1 MRERKTMD
9 GNTAAAHVAYAFS
22 EVSAI
27 YPITPSS
34 PMAESMDEWAA
45 AGRKNLFGEKVN
57 IIEMESEGGA
67 AGAVHGSITAGAYTT
82 TFTASQGL
90 LLMIPN
96 MYKLAGEQTPT
107 VFHVAARALATH
119 ALSIFG
125 DHSDVMGC
133 RQTGFAMLCSN
144 SVQQVM
150 DLAAVA
156 HLSTIAGK
164 LPMMHFFDGFRTS
177 HEYQKIEVW
186 DYEDLREMVD
196 WDAVRRFREHALNP
210 EHPHLLGS
218 AEQPETFFQHREACN
233 PAYISTVDTVVK
245 YMDLVN
251 AKIGTDYKPF
261 NYYGAPDATEILI
274 AMGSVC
280 EAAEEVVDYLNAAG
294 HKTGIVEVHLYRPF
308 SVEYLTKVLPETV
321 QKIAV
326 LDRTKEPGGIGEP
339 LFLDVCSALRDTK
352 WKDCLIVGGR
362 YGLGSKDVQ
371 PGDIQAAFENLW
383 SDAPKKEFT
392 LSINDDVTHLSLPV
406 TSNPDVAPKDTK
418 ACKFWGLGADGTVGA
433 NKNSVKIIGD
443 HTDKYVQAYFQY
455 DSKKSG
461 GVTISHL
468 RFGDSPIKSTYYV
481 KQADFVACHN
491 SAYLT
496 KYDMVQDVKPGGSF
510 LLNCTWNDEELEEH
524 LPAAVKRYIAENG
537 IRFYTCNAVDI
548 AKKVG
553 LGARRTN
560 SVLQAAYF
568 QIAQIIDIDKAIGYM
583 KDAIVKTYSK
593 KGQNIVDMNC
603 AAVDGGVESVHEVTV
618 PESWKGVPADPAPT
632 PLVGRDKLHT
642 DYLNNILVPTNT
654 LAGDNCPVSAF
665 LDTADG
671 LLPSGTAMYEKRGI
685 AADLPHW
692 CSGNCM
698 QCNMCAYVCPHG
710 VIRPFV
716 LTAEEAKDYP
726 DAQPMKGTK
735 DLYFVLGFSAKDCT
749 GCGSCAD
756 VCPARKKALEMQAMD
771 TKFMEAAQ
779 ARYDKLFA
787 TVHNEDRKIPFDA
800 STVKGSQFVQ
810 PLMEFSGACPGCG
823 ESPYAKLVTQLFGDR
838 MLVANATG
846 CSMIWGCSAP
856 STPYTVNKDGR
867 GPAWANSLFE
877 DNAEFGYGM
886 ATAVNA
892 RRKELGTAVEALR
905 DAFADSKNAA
915 SGAAAG
921 IGTAASNWLMFK
933 DDGKASRIVGEELL
947 KKCEALLGGAD
958 DAAGDAGTGASDA
971 GASVDA
977 GVSAEVRKHAQYIVA
992 NADLLTKP
1000 SVWIFGG
1007 DGWAYDIGYGGLDHV
1022 LASGEN
1028 VNVLVFDTEVY
1039 SNTGGQSSK
1048 ATPVGAVA
1056 KFAAAGKK
1064 VKKKDLAQI
1073 AMAYGYIYVA
1083 QIAMGANPA
1092 QTLKALREAEAY
1104 DGPSL
1109 IIAYAPCINH
1119 GVKAGMNRSMREMRS
1134 AVRAGYWN
1142 LLRYDPRLAEKGE
1155 NPLLLDSSQPTDSY
1169 RDFLMGEVRYNSL
1182 KLRFPEVAEELFT
1195 KGEKSAME
1203 RYESL
1208 HMRALDGNAG
1218 QTAEVGGAVKG
1229 GDAK

>member
-1 MRERKTMD
+1 MRKIKTMD

-45 AGRKNLFGEKVN
+45 DGRKNLFGETVK

-96 MYKLAGEQTPT
+96 MYKLAGEQTPA

-156 HLSTIAGK
+156 HLATIAGR

-177 HEYQKIEVW
+177 HEYQKIAVW
-186 DYEDLREMVD
+186 DYEELGTMVD
-196 WDAVRRFREHALNP
+196 WDAVRRFREKALNP
-210 EHPHLLGS
+210 NHPHLLGS

-233 PAYISTVDTVVK
+233 PAYLDTVEIVEK
-245 YMDLVN
+245 YMNLVN
-251 AKIGTDYKPF
+251 EKIGTDYKPF
-261 NYYGAPDATEILI
+261 NYYGAPDATEVIV

-280 EAAEEVVDYLNAAG
+280 EAAEEVVDYLNARG
-294 HKTGIVEVHLYRPF
+294 KKVGIVEVHLYRPF
-308 SVEYLTKVLPETV
+308 SAKHLCSVLPETV
-321 QKIAV
+321 RKIAV
-326 LDRTKEPGGIGEP
+326 LDRTKEPGGAGEP
-339 LFLDVCSALRDTK
+339 LYLDICAALRDTQ
-352 WKDCLIVGGR
+352 WKDCLITGGR

-371 PGDIQAAFENLW
+371 PGDIQAVYENLW

-392 LSINDDVTHLSLPV
+392 ISITDDVTHLSLPV
-406 TSNPDVAPKDTK
+406 SSNPDVAPEGTK

-443 HTDKYVQAYFQY
+443 HTEKYVQAYFQY

-468 RFGDSPIKSTYYV
+468 RFGDKPIKSTYYV

-510 LLNCTWNDEELEEH
+510 LLNCTWTDEELEQH
-524 LPAAVKRYIAENG
+524 LPASVKRYIAENG
-537 IRFYTCNAVDI
+537 IHFYTCNAVDI
-548 AKKVG
+548 AKRVG

-568 QIAQIIDIDKAIGYM
+568 TIAKIIDINEAVGYM
-583 KDAIVKTYSK
+583 KDAIVKTYAR

-618 PESWKGVPADPAPT
+618 PDSWKTAPEDPAPEK
-632 PLVGRDKLHT
+632 LVGRDQFHT
-642 DYLNNILVPTNT
+642 DYLNDILVPTNS
-654 LAGDNCPVSAF
+654 LAGDSCPVSVF
-665 LDTADG
+665 VETANG
-671 LLPSGTAMYEKRGI
+671 MLPSGTAAYEKRGI

-692 CSGNCM
+692 CPGNCM
-698 QCNMCAYVCPHG
+698 QCNMCSMVCPHG

-716 LTAEEAKDYP
+716 LTTEEAKDYP
-726 DAQPMKGTK
+726 EAKPMKGTK
-735 DLYFVLGFSAKDCT
+735 DKYFILGFSAKDCT
-749 GCGSCAD
+749 GCGSCAS
-756 VCPARKKALEMQAMD
+756 VCPARKKALEMQATD
-771 TKFMEAAQ
+771 TGFMEKQ
-779 ARYDKLFA
+779 QEEFDRLFA
-787 TVHNEDRKIPFDA
+787 SVHNEDREVPFTPD
-800 STVKGSQFVQ
+800 TVKGSQFAQ
-810 PLMEFSGACPGCG
+810 PLLEFSGACPGCG

-838 MLVANATG
+838 MFVANATG
-846 CSMIWGCSAP
+846 CTMIWGCSAP
-856 STPYTVNKDGR
+856 ATPYTVNKEGK

-886 ATAVNA
+886 ATAMKA
-892 RRKELGTAVEALR
+892 RRLELKTTVEALAEKLGAPAEHWLATM
-905 DAFADSKNAA
+905 DDGAA
-915 SGAAAG
+915 SKETGAALLEACRALADTDEG
-921 IGTAASNWLMFK
+921 AAF
-933 DDGKASRIVGEELL
+933 V
-947 KKCEALLGGAD
+947 
-958 DAAGDAGTGASDA
+958 
-971 GASVDA
+971 
-977 GVSAEVRKHAQYIVA
+977 VR
-992 NADLLTKP
+992 NADLLTRP
-1000 SVWIFGG
+1000 SMWIFGG

-1048 ATPVGAVA
+1048 ATPAGAVA
-1056 KFAAAGKK
+1056 KFAASGKK

-1092 QTLKALREAEAY
+1092 QTLQAIREAEAY

-1119 GVKAGMNRSMREMRS
+1119 GVKAGMNQSMLEMRK

-1142 LLRYDPRLAEKGE
+1142 LLRYNPDLAE
-1155 NPLLLDSSQPTDSY
+1155 PLSLDSGAPSEAY

-1182 KLRFPEVAEELFT
+1182 KLRFPEEAEKLFT
-1195 KGEKSAME
+1195 DAERTALE
-1203 RYESL
+1203 RYDTLKRKVE
-1208 HMRALDGNAG
+1208 
-1218 QTAEVGGAVKG
+1218 AERKDSGR
-1229 GDAK
+1229 

>member
-1 MRERKTMD
+1 MMRVRKTMD

-45 AGRKNLFGEKVN
+45 GGRKNLFGEKVK

-156 HLSTIAGK
+156 HLATIDGK

-186 DYEDLREMVD
+186 DYEDLREMVN

-233 PAYISTVDTVVK
+233 PAYNATVETVAK
-245 YMDLVN
+245 YMDMVN

-261 NYYGAPDATEILI
+261 NYYGAPDATEILV

-280 EAAEEVVDYLNAAG
+280 DAAEEVVDYLNANG

-308 SVEYLTKVLPETV
+308 SVDYLTRVLPETV

-339 LFLDVCSALRDTK
+339 LFLDICSALRGTK

-383 SDAPKKEFT
+383 SDAPKQEFT

-406 TSNPDVAPKDTK
+406 TSNPDVAPAGTK

-496 KYDMVQDVKPGGSF
+496 KYKMVQDVKPGGSF
-510 LLNCTWNDEELEEH
+510 LLNCTWTDEELEQH
-524 LPAAVKRYIAENG
+524 LPAAVKRYIAQNNVK
-537 IRFYTCNAVDI
+537 FYTCNAVEI

-568 QIAQIIDIDKAIGYM
+568 QIAQIIDINKAVGYM

-603 AAVDGGVESVHEVTV
+603 AAVDGGVESVHEVKV
-618 PESWKGVPADPAPT
+618 PEAWKTVADDPAPA
-632 PLVGRDKLHT
+632 PLAGRDKLHT

-654 LAGDNCPVSAF
+654 LTGDNCPVSAF

-726 DAQPMKGTK
+726 DAQPMKGMK
-735 DLYFVLGFSAKDCT
+735 DMYFVLGFSAKDCT
-749 GCGSCAD
+749 GCGSCAE

-771 TKFMEAAQ
+771 TDFMEAAQ
-779 ARYDKLFA
+779 AKYDKLFA
-787 TVHNEDRKIPFDA
+787 TVHNEDRRIPFDN
-800 STVKGSQFVQ
+800 STVKGSQFAQ

-838 MLVANATG
+838 MLCANATG

-856 STPYTVNKDGR
+856 STPYTVNKEGR

-892 RRKELGTAVEALR
+892 RRKELQTAVETLR
-905 DAFADSKNAA
+905 TLAGDSQ
-915 SGAAAG
+915 GAADG
-921 IGTAASNWLMFK
+921 MVTATENWLRFMN
-933 DDGKASRIVGEELL
+933 DGKASRIVGNELL
-947 KKCEALLGGAD
+947 EKCKALVATEAKGVAAAEMKKS
-958 DAAGDAGTGASDA
+958 AA
-971 GASVDA
+971 
-977 GVSAEVRKHAQYIVA
+977 YIVEH
-992 NADLLTKP
+992 ADLLSKP

-1048 ATPVGAVA
+1048 ATPIGAVA
-1056 KFAAAGKK
+1056 KFAAAGKQ

-1119 GVKAGMNRSMREMRS
+1119 GVKAGMNRSMLEMRN
-1134 AVRAGYWN
+1134 AVRSGYWN
-1142 LLRYDPRLAEKGE
+1142 LLRYDPRLAEKGQ
-1155 NPLLLDSSQPTDSY
+1155 NPLMLDSSRPTDSY

-1182 KLRFPEVAEELFT
+1182 KLRFPEEAETLFT
-1195 KGEKSAME
+1195 KGEESAKE

-1208 HMRALDGNAG
+1208 HIKAMDSKA
-1218 QTAEVGGAVKG
+1218 KG
-1229 GDAK
+1229 GDAQ

>member
-1 MRERKTMD
+1 MRKLKTID

-34 PMAESMDEWAA
+34 PMAENMDEWGASD
-45 AGRKNLFGEKVN
+45 RRNIFGEQVK

-67 AGAVHGSITAGAYTT
+67 AGAVHGSIAAGAYTT

-125 DHSDVMGC
+125 DHSDVMSC
-133 RQTGFAMLCSN
+133 RQTGFVMLCSN
-144 SVQQVM
+144 NVQQVM

-177 HEYQKIEVW
+177 HEYQKIGVW
-186 DYEDLREMVD
+186 DYEELKEMVD
-196 WDAVRRFREHALNP
+196 WNAVKAFRAGALNP
-210 EHPHLLGS
+210 NHPHLAGS

-233 PAYISTVDTVVK
+233 VAYLETTDIIVR
-245 YMDLVN
+245 YMDMVN
-251 AKIGTDYKPF
+251 ERIGTSYKPF

-280 EAAEEVVDYLNAAG
+280 DAAEEVVDYLNARG
-294 HKTGIVEVHLYRPF
+294 KKTGIVEVHLYRPF
-308 SVEYLTKVLPETV
+308 SAKHLTAVLPESIE
-321 QKIAV
+321 KIAV
-326 LDRTKEPGGIGEP
+326 LDRTKEPGGVGEP
-339 LFLDVCSALRDTK
+339 LFLDVCSALRGTK
-352 WKDCLIVGGR
+352 WEHCFIAGGR

-383 SDAPKKEFT
+383 SDDPKREFT

-406 TSNPDVAPKDTK
+406 TSNPDVAPEGTK

-468 RFGDSPIKSTYYV
+468 RFGDKPIKSSYYV

-491 SAYLT
+491 SSYLT
-496 KYDMVQDVKPGGSF
+496 KYEMVQDVKPGGSF
-510 LLNCTWNDEELEEH
+510 LLNCTWNDDELEEH
-524 LPAAVKRYIAENG
+524 LPASVKRYIADNN
-537 IRFYTCNAVDI
+537 ISFYTCDAVDI

-568 QIAQIIDIDKAIGYM
+568 RIAGIIDINDAVSYM
-583 KDAIVKTYSK
+583 KDAVVKTYSK

-603 AAVDGGVESVHEVTV
+603 AAIDSGVASVHKVNV
-618 PESWKGVPADPAPT
+618 PEKWKNAPEDPAPEK
-632 PLVGRDKLHT
+632 LIGRDEFHT
-642 DYLNNILVPTNT
+642 NYLNDILVPTNR
-654 LAGDNCPVSAF
+654 LAGDNCPVSVF
-665 LDTADG
+665 LETANG
-671 LLPSGTAMYEKRGI
+671 SLPSGTAAYEKRGI

-692 CSGNCM
+692 CPGNCM
-698 QCNMCAYVCPHG
+698 QCNMCSLVCPHAA
-710 VIRPFV
+710 IRPFV
-716 LTAEEAKDYP
+716 LTAQEAKDYP
-726 DAQPMKGTK
+726 EAQPMKGMK
-735 DLYFVLGFSAKDCT
+735 DMYFVMGFSAKDCT
-749 GCGSCAD
+749 GCGSCAS
-756 VCPARKKALEMQAMD
+756 VCPARKKALDMAAAD
-771 TKFMEAAQ
+771 TGFMEEQQ
-779 ARYDKLFA
+779 AKYDRLFA
-787 TVHNEDRKIPFDA
+787 TVHNEDRRIPFSSD
-800 STVKGSQFVQ
+800 SVKGSQFRQ
-810 PLMEFSGACPGCG
+810 PLLEFSGACPGCG
-823 ESPYAKLVTQLFGDR
+823 ESPYAKLVTQLFGER
-838 MLVANATG
+838 MFVANATG

-856 STPYTVNKDGR
+856 STPYTVNKEGK

-886 ATAVNA
+886 ATAIKA
-892 RRKELGTAVEALR
+892 RRKELASAADRLKDSIGATASDWLESMD
-905 DAFADSKNAA
+905 DAEGSKNT
-915 SGAAAG
+915 G
-921 IGTAASNWLMFK
+921 
-933 DDGKASRIVGEELL
+933 
-947 KKCEALLGGAD
+947 EALLAKCRELSKT
-958 DAAGDAGTGASDA
+958 DADAGYVVENS
-971 GASVDA
+971 
-977 GVSAEVRKHAQYIVA
+977 
-992 NADLLTKP
+992 DLLTKP
-1000 SVWIFGG
+1000 SMWIFGG

-1048 ATPVGAVA
+1048 ATPLGAVA
-1056 KFAAAGKK
+1056 KFAASGKK

-1073 AMAYGYIYVA
+1073 AMAYGYVYVA

-1092 QTLKALREAEAY
+1092 QTLLALKEAESY
-1104 DGPSL
+1104 NGPSL

-1119 GVKAGMNRSMREMRS
+1119 GVKAGMNKAMLEMRN
-1134 AVRAGYWN
+1134 AVRSGYWN
-1142 LLRYDPRLAEKGE
+1142 LLRYNPDLAEKGL
-1155 NPLLLDSSQPTDSY
+1155 NPLSLDSGKPDESF

-1182 KLRFPEVAEELFT
+1182 KLKFPEEAENLFARSEET
-1195 KGEKSAME
+1195 AME
-1203 RYESL
+1203 RYD
-1208 HMRALDGNAG
+1208 ALLRRSSF
-1218 QTAEVGGAVKG
+1218 T
-1229 GDAK
+1229 

>member
-1 MRERKTMD
+1 MRKIKTMD

-45 AGRKNLFGEKVN
+45 DGRKNLFGETTK

-96 MYKLAGEQTPT
+96 MYKLAGEQVPA

-144 SVQQVM
+144 NVQQVM

-186 DYEDLREMVD
+186 DYDELGTMVD
-196 WDAVRRFREHALNP
+196 WDAVQRFREKALNP
-210 EHPHLLGS
+210 NHPHLLGS

-233 PAYISTVDTVVK
+233 PAYLGTVDIVEK
-245 YMDLVN
+245 YMNMVN
-251 AKIGTDYKPF
+251 AKIGTNYKPF
-261 NYYGAPDATEILI
+261 NYYGAADATEVIV

-280 EAAEEVVDYLNAAG
+280 DAAEEVVDYLNDRG
-294 HKTGIVEVHLYRPF
+294 KKVGIVEVHLYRPF
-308 SVEYLTKVLPETV
+308 SAKHLCSVLPETV

-326 LDRTKEPGGIGEP
+326 LDRTKEPGGAGEP
-339 LFLDVCSALRDTK
+339 LYLDICAALRDTQ
-352 WKDCLIVGGR
+352 WKDCLITGGR

-371 PGDIQAAFENLW
+371 PGDILAVYENLW

-392 LSINDDVTHLSLPV
+392 ISITDDVTHLSLPT
-406 TSNPDVAPKDTK
+406 TSNPDVAPEGTV

-443 HTDKYVQAYFQY
+443 HTEKYVQAYFQY

-468 RFGDSPIKSTYYV
+468 RFGDHPIKSTYYV

-510 LLNCTWNDEELEEH
+510 LLNCVWSDEELEQH
-524 LPAAVKRYIAENG
+524 LPAKVKQYIAENG
-537 IRFYTCNAVDI
+537 IHFYTCNAVDI

-553 LGARRTN
+553 LGSRRTN

-568 QIAQIIDIDKAIGYM
+568 TIAKIIDINEAVGYM
-583 KDAIVKTYSK
+583 KDAIVKTYSR

-618 PESWKGVPADPAPT
+618 PDSWKSVPAEPAPEK
-632 PLVGRDKLHT
+632 LVGRDDFHT
-642 DYLNNILVPTNT
+642 NYLNDILVPTNS
-654 LAGDNCPVSAF
+654 LAGDDCPVSVF
-665 LDTADG
+665 VETANG
-671 LLPSGTAMYEKRGI
+671 MLPSGTAAYEKRGI

-698 QCNMCAYVCPHG
+698 QCNMCSMVCPHG

-726 DAQPMKGTK
+726 QAKPMKGTK
-735 DLYFVLGFSAKDCT
+735 DKYFVLGFSAKDCT
-749 GCGSCAD
+749 GCGSCAS
-756 VCPARKKALEMQAMD
+756 VCPARKKALEMEATTTEFMD
-771 TKFMEAAQ
+771 EQQEEF
-779 ARYDKLFA
+779 DKLFA
-787 TVHNEDRKIPFDA
+787 SVHNEDRKVPFTPD
-800 STVKGSQFVQ
+800 TVKGSQFAQ
-810 PLMEFSGACPGCG
+810 PLLEFSGACPGCG

-838 MLVANATG
+838 MFVANATG
-846 CSMIWGCSAP
+846 CTMIWGCSAP
-856 STPYTVNKDGR
+856 STPYTVNKEGK

-886 ATAVNA
+886 ATAVKA
-892 RRKELGTAVEALR
+892 RRQELKVAVEALKEK
-905 DAFADSKNAA
+905 AGVAADNWLKFMDDGRA
-915 SGAAAG
+915 SGITG
-921 IGTAASNWLMFK
+921 
-933 DDGKASRIVGEELL
+933 DELL
-947 KKCEALLGGAD
+947 SVCKKLAD
-958 DAAGDAGTGASDA
+958 TDEHAAF
-971 GASVDA
+971 V
-977 GVSAEVRKHAQYIVA
+977 VK
-992 NADLLTKP
+992 NADLLTRP
-1000 SVWIFGG
+1000 SMWIFGG

-1048 ATPVGAVA
+1048 ATPAGAVA
-1056 KFAAAGKK
+1056 KFAASGKK

-1092 QTLKALREAEAY
+1092 QTLQAIREAEAY

-1119 GVKAGMNRSMREMRS
+1119 GVKAGMNKSMLEMRK

-1142 LLRYDPRLAEKGE
+1142 LLRY
-1155 NPLLLDSSQPTDSY
+1155 NPDLPQPLSLDSGAPSEEY

-1182 KLRFPEVAEELFT
+1182 KLRFPEEAEKLFT
-1195 KGEKSAME
+1195 SAEQTARE
-1203 RYESL
+1203 RYDTLKRKVDEERHTPS
-1208 HMRALDGNAG
+1208 
-1218 QTAEVGGAVKG
+1218 
-1229 GDAK
+1229 

>member
-1 MRERKTMD
+1 MRKLKTMD

-34 PMAESMDEWAA
+34 PMAENMDEWGASD
-45 AGRKNLFGEKVN
+45 RRNIFGEQVK

-67 AGAVHGSITAGAYTT
+67 AGAVHGSIAAGAYTT

-125 DHSDVMGC
+125 DHSDVMSC
-133 RQTGFAMLCSN
+133 RQTGFVMLCSN
-144 SVQQVM
+144 NVQQVM

-177 HEYQKIEVW
+177 HEYQKIGVW
-186 DYEDLREMVD
+186 DYEELKEMVD
-196 WDAVRRFREHALNP
+196 WKAVKAFRAGALNP
-210 EHPHLLGS
+210 NHPHLAGS

-233 PAYISTVDTVVK
+233 VAYLETTDIIVR
-245 YMDLVN
+245 YMDMVN
-251 AKIGTDYKPF
+251 ERIGTSYKPF

-280 EAAEEVVDYLNAAG
+280 DAAEEVVDYLNARG
-294 HKTGIVEVHLYRPF
+294 KKTGIVEVHLYRPF
-308 SVEYLTKVLPETV
+308 SAKHLTAVLPESIE
-321 QKIAV
+321 KIAV
-326 LDRTKEPGGIGEP
+326 LDRTKEPGGVGEP
-339 LFLDVCSALRDTK
+339 LYLDVCSALRGTK
-352 WKDCLIVGGR
+352 WEHCFIAGGR

-383 SDAPKKEFT
+383 SDDPKREFT

-406 TSNPDVAPKDTK
+406 TSNPDVAPEGTK

-468 RFGDSPIKSTYYV
+468 RFGDKPIKSSYYV

-491 SAYLT
+491 SSYLT
-496 KYDMVQDVKPGGSF
+496 KYEMVQDVKPGGSF
-510 LLNCTWNDEELEEH
+510 LLNCTWNDDELEEH
-524 LPAAVKRYIAENG
+524 LPASVKRYIADNN
-537 IRFYTCNAVDI
+537 ISFYTCDAVDI

-568 QIAQIIDIDKAIGYM
+568 RIAGIIDIDDAVSYM
-583 KDAIVKTYSK
+583 KDAVVKTYSK

-603 AAVDGGVESVHEVTV
+603 AAIDSGVASVHKVNV
-618 PESWKGVPADPAPT
+618 PEKWKNAPEDPAPEK
-632 PLVGRDKLHT
+632 LIGRDEFHT
-642 DYLNNILVPTNT
+642 NYLNNILVPTNR
-654 LAGDNCPVSAF
+654 LAGDNCPVSVF
-665 LDTADG
+665 LETANG
-671 LLPSGTAMYEKRGI
+671 SLPSGTAAYEKRGI

-692 CSGNCM
+692 CPGNCM
-698 QCNMCAYVCPHG
+698 QCNMCSLVCPHAA
-710 VIRPFV
+710 IRPFV
-716 LTAEEAKDYP
+716 LTAQEAKDYP
-726 DAQPMKGTK
+726 EAQPMKGMK
-735 DLYFVLGFSAKDCT
+735 DMYFVMGFSAKDCT
-749 GCGSCAD
+749 GCGSCAS
-756 VCPARKKALEMQAMD
+756 VCPARKKALDMAAAD
-771 TKFMEAAQ
+771 TGFMEEQQ
-779 ARYDKLFA
+779 AKYDRLFA
-787 TVHNEDRKIPFDA
+787 TVCNEDRRIPFSSD
-800 STVKGSQFVQ
+800 SVKGSQFRQ
-810 PLMEFSGACPGCG
+810 PLLEFSGACPGCG
-823 ESPYAKLVTQLFGDR
+823 ESPYAKLVTQLFGER
-838 MLVANATG
+838 MFVANATG

-856 STPYTVNKDGR
+856 STPYTVNKEGK

-886 ATAVNA
+886 ATAIKA
-892 RRKELGTAVEALR
+892 RRKELASA
-905 DAFADSKNAA
+905 ADRLKN
-915 SGAAAG
+915 SIGAAA
-921 IGTAASNWLMFK
+921 SDWLESM
-933 DDGKASRIVGEELL
+933 DDAEGSKNTG
-947 KKCEALLGGAD
+947 EALLAKCRELSKT
-958 DAAGDAGTGASDA
+958 DADAGYVVENS
-971 GASVDA
+971 
-977 GVSAEVRKHAQYIVA
+977 
-992 NADLLTKP
+992 DLLTKP
-1000 SVWIFGG
+1000 SMWIFGG

-1048 ATPVGAVA
+1048 ATPLGAVA
-1056 KFAAAGKK
+1056 KFAASGKK

-1073 AMAYGYIYVA
+1073 AMAYGYVYVA

-1092 QTLKALREAEAY
+1092 QTLLALKEAESY
-1104 DGPSL
+1104 NGPSL

-1119 GVKAGMNRSMREMRS
+1119 GVKAGMNKAMLEMRN
-1134 AVRAGYWN
+1134 AVRSGYWN
-1142 LLRYDPRLAEKGE
+1142 LLRYNPELAEKGL
-1155 NPLLLDSSQPTDSY
+1155 NPLSLDSGKPDESF

-1182 KLRFPEVAEELFT
+1182 KLKFPEEAENLFARSEET
-1195 KGEKSAME
+1195 AME
-1203 RYESL
+1203 RYD
-1208 HMRALDGNAG
+1208 ALLRRSSF
-1218 QTAEVGGAVKG
+1218 T
-1229 GDAK
+1229 